1 MSKSIWTWLLAAWPW
16 TLWGFIF
23 KSIIFVSVSA
33 WPSSLASRTGD
44 SRWWFCWLSS
54 TVTLCGGGWLC
65 TLPISLGTLECG
77 DGSSR
82 FIGLS
87 PGNWKRIRTSK
98 FQSKNIWKIREV
110 ISQSINQPQPSAV
123 AKGISYVSFS
133 LQHERS
139 CHIANKGNFHLS
151 HSKRKL
157 HTISKAKNKIY
168 LS

>member
-1 MSKSIWTWLLAAWPW
+1 MRKSIWTWLLAACPW

-33 WPSSLASRTGD
+33 WPSSLASWTGD

-87 PGNWKRIRTSK
+87 PGNWKRTRTSK
-98 FQSKNIWKIREV
+98 LQSKCRWKIHQGHIAIYQPTSTLCRSKRYLLCVLFPPTWTIMSHCKQRELPS
-110 ISQSINQPQPSAV
+110 ISQ
-123 AKGISYVSFS
+123 
-133 LQHERS
+133 
-139 CHIANKGNFHLS
+139 
-151 HSKRKL
+151 
-157 HTISKAKNKIY
+157 
-168 LS
+168 